1 MSYPDR
7 YASAGGSSRTVVIA
21 TSVLLLHVGAL
32 WALQSGLLRRAAEVI
47 VPAEVLAQFIA
58 PPAPEAPA
66 PPPPR
71 SR

>member
-7 YASAGGSSRTVVIA
+7 YASAGGTSRTVVIA

-47 VPAEVLAQFIA
+47 VPA
-58 PPAPEAPA
+58 
-66 PPPPR
+66 
-71 SR
+71 